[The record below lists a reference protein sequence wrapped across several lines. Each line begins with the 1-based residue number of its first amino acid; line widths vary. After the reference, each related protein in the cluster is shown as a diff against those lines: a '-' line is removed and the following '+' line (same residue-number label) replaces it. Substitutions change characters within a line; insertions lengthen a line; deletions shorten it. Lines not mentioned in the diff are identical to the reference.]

1 MKQRIEYIDLAKGIC
16 ILLVV
21 LLHVYGDT
29 SGTAIRVM
37 NLFRMPLYF
46 VLSGLFFKS
55 YGGLFPFIK
64 KKTNKLLLPFAFF
77 FLFVSI
83 PSSAFLEWRFGTG
96 EVGLGEL
103 LLGENGKLN
112 LGINGASWFL
122 LCLFFV
128 NVWFYVAQLLCRGNV
143 VWLAVLSLGCG
154 LVGYALGQSGLFLPL
169 WIDSSLTAMPFFL
182 LGYVSRKYS
191 DILSE
196 PFSRKHLWMFAAAL
210 CCLLS
215 VFAVD
220 EAMGRGVIAF
230 GDNHFDIPAASLY
243 LGGMAGTWCVLMFS
257 KRITHVPVISY
268 LGRYSIVVLLTH
280 LIYLFVLRNLLYQ
293 LHVPMESGWIN
304 FAVFL
309 LIVLL
314 SLPTVRLGTKYLPY
328 CFAQKDLWK

>member
-1 MKQRIEYIDLAKGIC
+1 MVNLC
-16 ILLVV
+16 
-21 LLHVYGDT
+21 
-29 SGTAIRVM
+29 AITG
-37 NLFRMPLYF
+37 Y
-46 VLSGLFFKS
+46 
-55 YGGLFPFIK
+55 YGGK
-64 KKTNKLLLPFAFF
+64 
-77 FLFVSI
+77 
-83 PSSAFLEWRFGTG
+83 R
-96 EVGLGEL
+96 
-103 LLGENGKLN
+103 
-112 LGINGASWFL
+112 
-122 LCLFFV
+122 
-128 NVWFYVAQLLCRGNV
+128 
-143 VWLAVLSLGCG
+143 GCG

-280 LIYLFVLRNLLYQ
+280 LIYLFVLRNVLYQ

-314 SLPTVRLGTKYLPY
+314 SLPTVRLGIKYLPY